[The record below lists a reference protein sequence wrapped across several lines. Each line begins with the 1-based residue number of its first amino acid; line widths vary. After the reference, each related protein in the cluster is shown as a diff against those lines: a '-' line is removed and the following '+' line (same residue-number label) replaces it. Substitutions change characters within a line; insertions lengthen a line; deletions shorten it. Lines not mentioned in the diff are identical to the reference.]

1 MASEKYSE
9 LIQAIDSEP
18 LKEILLLLTQD
29 LLNKT
34 ETIKKQNA
42 QIRELRNEV
51 TDLKERISEQEKYSS
66 KDTIIINNLPLLQD
80 ADLVSSVLYFF
91 KTFLDIQLL
100 REDLK
105 ACHFLGKCSDI
116 NKPPPV
122 VVKFVYFH
130 QKNDVYVRRSML
142 GKRGKQNPINTENIY
157 INERLPKEQLLIK
170 KYAND
175 KGLITTTYNCDVKL
189 FLKDSSGATF
199 SQKVTSTKMV
209 DDLTHKAL
217 KKQRHSQVKRNVPD
231 STPENPKDKRFEIV
245 ATPIKNDKSME
256 SEMN

>member
-66 KDTIIINNLPLLQD
+66 KDTIIINNLPLLQV

-122 VVKFVYFH
+122 VVKFIF
-130 QKNDVYVRRSML
+130 
-142 GKRGKQNPINTENIY
+142 
-157 INERLPKEQLLIK
+157 IK
-170 KYAND
+170 KMMFTLDDQCWANEVS
-175 KGLITTTYNCDVKL
+175 KTLSIRK
-189 FLKDSSGATF
+189 
-199 SQKVTSTKMV
+199 TST
-209 DDLTHKAL
+209 
-217 KKQRHSQVKRNVPD
+217 
-231 STPENPKDKRFEIV
+231 
-245 ATPIKNDKSME
+245 
-256 SEMN
+256 